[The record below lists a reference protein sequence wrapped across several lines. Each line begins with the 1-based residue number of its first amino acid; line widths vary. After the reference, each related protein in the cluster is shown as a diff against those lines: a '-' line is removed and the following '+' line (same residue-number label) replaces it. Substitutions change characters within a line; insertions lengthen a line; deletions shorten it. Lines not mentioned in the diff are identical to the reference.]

1 MNVMKYFF
9 VLDNKGNTHVIVAAD
24 LDRATEIAGQSL
36 EVENCYE
43 LQPDTF
49 MSEGFLVSSK

>member
-1 MNVMKYFF
+1 MKYFF

-24 LDRATEIAGQSL
+24 LTRATEIAAESL
-36 EVENCYE
+36 EVETCYE